1 MLYVGVAKPVR
12 TKLIAAGLMLTMA
25 SWVESLALPVV
36 MSAPPAFPASGL
48 TGLAHAP
55 MHEHSCCHEHGQ
67 PPIPQVPTQ
76 APRGNQHRCC
86 FLRAPQASP
95 VSTQKSEKPPSAN
108 ASPNAHAEP
117 AQTALPH
124 LTQHSPTGALAILS
138 RMSVV
143 LRN

>member
-1 MLYVGVAKPVR
+1 MLYVGVAKSVR
-12 TKLIAAGLMLTMA
+12 TKLIAAFLMLTMA

-55 MHEHSCCHEHGQ
+55 MHEHSCCHEHAQ
-67 PPIPQVPTQ
+67 PPVPQLPTQ

-86 FLRAPQASP
+86 FLRAPQAPP
-95 VSTQKSEKPPSAN
+95 VSTQKSEKPSSAN
-108 ASPNAHAEP
+108 ASPNAQAEP
-117 AQTALPH
+117 AETALPN
-124 LTQHSPTGALAILS
+124 LPQPSSTTALAILS
-138 RMSVV
+138 RKSVV